1 MPANSAHH
9 EKGSR
14 PHVISV
20 LVENR
25 VGVLARVAGLFTGRG
40 FNIES
45 LAVAE
50 TEDPTL
56 SRMTIVTGG
65 DARVI
70 EQVTKQLNK
79 LIDVIKVVDLS
90 RETFVE
96 RELVLVK
103 VRAEPEQRAEIL
115 RITDIFRGTII
126 DVSQKSYIIEV
137 TGDGDKILAFIDLI
151 KPIGILE
158 TMRTGPVA
166 LSRGSRAIS

>member
-1 MPANSAHH
+1 
-9 EKGSR
+9 
-14 PHVISV
+14 VISV

-25 VGVLARVAGLFTGRG
+25 VGVLARVSGLFTGRG

-50 TEDPTL
+50 TEEPTL
-56 SRMTIVTGG
+56 SRMTIVTRG
-65 DARVI
+65 DARII

-90 RETFVE
+90 RETFVD

-103 VRAEPEQRAEIL
+103 VRAEPEQRADIL
-115 RITDIFRGTII
+115 RITDIFRGNII

-137 TGDGDKILAFIDLI
+137 TGDGDKIRAFIDLI

-158 TMRTGPVA
+158 IVRTGPVA
-166 LSRGSRAIS
+166 LSRGSKAIS